1 MERILDKV
9 EKWYPPQPRW
19 LGNDFGCE
27 PFDVLN
33 QMLYEAVRSKPSNT
47 DKAEIIGKLVLIGR
61 TYSAAVERRKTKK
74 AGPDKRQA
82 LDVVMEAAC
91 AIAISEVEAMLSAV
105 DVDDVLTVERIPEAV
120 KLHLELC
127 HSLKKANQRNNSS
140 LASKYLHFHR
150 PKFFPMVDSYVRE
163 GWWWV
168 MDSIKLLKSAGAMD
182 AKDSAEYDNRGW
194 SVFGQV
200 VRYGDWC
207 EKVLS
212 LQARLKQDLGCS
224 VSLRQVDNYLL
235 SIMSLDGKGGWGLP
249 QLTATGCHDW
259 SRSCPRQYP
268 LSRNCATRRELS

>member
-1 MERILDKV
+1 MCVSRLNTRPRGEFVNVGMERILDKV

-91 AIAISEVEAMLSAV
+91 AIAISEVEAMLSAI

-127 HSLKKANQRNNSS
+127 HSLQN
-140 LASKYLHFHR
+140 
-150 PKFFPMVDSYVRE
+150 
-163 GWWWV
+163 
-168 MDSIKLLKSAGAMD
+168 
-182 AKDSAEYDNRGW
+182 
-194 SVFGQV
+194 
-200 VRYGDWC
+200 
-207 EKVLS
+207 
-212 LQARLKQDLGCS
+212 
-224 VSLRQVDNYLL
+224 
-235 SIMSLDGKGGWGLP
+235 GKGDRFILK
-249 QLTATGCHDW
+249 
-259 SRSCPRQYP
+259 
-268 LSRNCATRRELS
+268 E